1 MNRTLFALWAIIC
14 GSVVALIALVVV
26 STRQRE
32 AQSKLDLSDLLRNEL
47 DVYNR
52 DIRELFEQYDR
63 QLQQAFEG
71 FDPQSSGAVLKLE
84 RHPLCGLVVIVDDKG
99 LKGEVRHPE
108 QIAMIDRSLVEDV
121 VTWIR
126 DSNFTGRD
134 SVFNSYQQ
142 VTQAPATQS
151 AAPQALGSQAIP
163 QPPPAQ
169 SSIPNQIK
177 WLKRSSGRVTG
188 NGQAPGK
195 DITQS
200 SPNALVT
207 SETHWTTW
215 YHGRGLVLGYW
226 TQSLHETITMV
237 IVPRGRWLADLVGVL
252 PDNSQSRL
260 DALIQLVDVE
270 GAVVSQWGNLGLASA
285 KLTDAE
291 LPVSD
296 PLEGW
301 RLRMTLTPEAR
312 SLRLGSDNRWLQG
325 LAAGC
330 FSLVLILLGAIIT
343 TSINRQLRLAKQQVS
358 FVNQV
363 SHELRTPLTNIRMY
377 TELAM
382 QGLEAHRDL
391 GIEGE
396 MERLT
401 VIQHETTRLGRLIEN
416 VLTYARSG
424 KQRPLRTSLVENAE
438 NLIDGVLATFEPQLC
453 ECEIA
458 VERHSQQT
466 LPLYLDQE
474 AVEQILVN
482 LISNAIKYGSVGKV
496 LRIETSYSDQKLT
509 VQVSDNGPGIP
520 KRLRRRV
527 FEPFVRGSNRL
538 EAPAGTGIGLSIA
551 RQLARQHGGDLRLV
565 PTPTGCT
572 FEVTIRSIMPG

>member
-1 MNRTLFALWAIIC
+1 MNRTLFALWAIIF
-14 GSVVALIALVVV
+14 GSVLALIALVVV

-52 DIRELFEQYDR
+52 DIRQLFEQYDR

-108 QIAMIDRSLVEDV
+108 QIANGDRSLVEDV

-134 SVFNSYQQ
+134 SAFNSYQQ
-142 VTQAPATQS
+142 VAQAPATQS
-151 AAPQALGSQAIP
+151 SAVQAISQSAVP
-163 QPPPAQ
+163 QPASPQPAPAQ
-169 SSIPNQIK
+169 LPTPNPIK
-177 WLKRSSGRVTG
+177 WLKRSSGQLTG
-188 NGQAPGK
+188 NDA
-195 DITQS
+195 TQS
-200 SPNALVT
+200 IQNALVT
-207 SETHWTTW
+207 SATQWTTW

-226 TQSLHETITMV
+226 VQSLHETITMV

-252 PDNSQSRL
+252 PDNSQPRL
-260 DALIQLVDVE
+260 DALVQLVDVE
-270 GAVVSQWGNLGLASA
+270 GAVVSQWGNLELASA
-285 KLTDAE
+285 EVTDAE
-291 LPVSD
+291 LQVSD

-325 LAAGC
+325 LTAAS

-458 VERHSQQT
+458 VERQSQQIQ
-466 LPLYLDQE
+466 PLYLDQE

-482 LISNAIKYGSVGKV
+482 LISNAIKYASVGKV
-496 LRIETSYSDQKLT
+496 LRIETSYGDQQLT

-551 RQLARQHGGDLRLV
+551 RQLARQHGGDLKLV
-565 PTPTGCT
+565 PSPTGCT